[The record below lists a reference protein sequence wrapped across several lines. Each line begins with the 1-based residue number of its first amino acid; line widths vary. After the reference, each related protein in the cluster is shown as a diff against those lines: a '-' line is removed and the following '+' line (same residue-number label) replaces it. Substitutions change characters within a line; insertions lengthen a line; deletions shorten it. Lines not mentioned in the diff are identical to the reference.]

1 MAEKKEKKKKRYTH
15 KSNARLLAGFANRGA
30 DIRLNF

>member
-1 MAEKKEKKKKRYTH
+1 MAENTEKKKRYTH
-15 KSNARLLAGFANRGA
+15 KSHARLLAAFANRGA